1 MSDLQDFYDAKSAL
15 EWQYEIGVD
24 ETISDLPINRYEI
37 QNTPPKLKISAK
49 SNIAHVGCYA
59 GYAFFKRNS
68 V

>member
-37 QNTPPKLKISAK
+37 QNTPPK
-49 SNIAHVGCYA
+49 
-59 GYAFFKRNS
+59 
-68 V
+68 